1 MTGKYVI
8 FINNI
13 YLLFSK
19 NLDMKHLSHHCYQKA
34 AACQGHVIYH
44 NQMVCCQ

>member
-1 MTGKYVI
+1 MTGEYVI

-19 NLDMKHLSHHCYQKA
+19 KLDMKHLSHRCYQK